1 MKVVELKEQLDAL
14 WLEDSEVPIEG
25 MMKNKLL
32 KVEALLAAVGWYNI
46 RHKNNGDDEEAVD
59 DGHDIDE
66 EHDL

>member
-1 MKVVELKEQLDAL
+1 
-14 WLEDSEVPIEG
+14 
-25 MMKNKLL
+25 MKNKLL

-66 EHDL
+66 EHDLGAIAT